1 MLSSLLCSVLNVP
14 LCWLL
19 VLKSPLANKGADMAL
34 PISYWFNTILLALY
48 IKYSP
53 TCKETWTGFS
63 RDAFHH
69 VPQFL
74 KLAVSS
80 ALMIWWVLSILASRY
95 INVSQFLYR
104 FLFIFLLSDL
114 KILLIK
120 FKILGVG
127 ASSASFWYSARPK
140 TRNFCILDH
149 VGFVISFLLKTTQ
162 NCPDFTYTGI
172 LGSHRR
178 NTSSIVTMISVG
190 LSTSAR

>member
-1 MLSSLLCSVLNVP
+1 
-14 LCWLL
+14 
-19 VLKSPLANKGADMAL
+19 
-34 PISYWFNTILLALY
+34 
-48 IKYSP
+48 
-53 TCKETWTGFS
+53 
-63 RDAFHH
+63 